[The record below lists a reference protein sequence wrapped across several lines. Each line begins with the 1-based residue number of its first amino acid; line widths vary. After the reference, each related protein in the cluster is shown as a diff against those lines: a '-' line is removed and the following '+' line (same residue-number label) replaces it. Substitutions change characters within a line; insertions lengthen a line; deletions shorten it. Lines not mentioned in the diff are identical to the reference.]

1 LSRDAPTVSMDT
13 GRRRDEASMDVP
25 KRDIMQHG
33 WAVVGLFLI
42 ALVAALGYARAFL
55 LPVLF
60 AFMLALIL
68 RPVVRYLAR
77 RGIPEFLTSLGLVL
91 SVLAAFGLGFY
102 FLSAPLSAL
111 LTDLPRIANE
121 IESKLVDF
129 RTTSENIRAVTEK
142 IENLGTQDKAGPSE
156 VQKVEMAQPGLL
168 SSVAANAPDA
178 AARGL
183 FALVLLLFLLSSG
196 DLFYAKIVRA
206 MPTFS
211 DKKMALGIALD
222 IERELSRYLGTITL
236 INAGLGICVGAALW
250 AIGIPN
256 PILWGVLAGVL
267 NFIPYIGS
275 LIGVALVGTIA
286 LGTLPTLTHA
296 ALAPLAYFVLTTIE
310 GQFVTPVLVGRRLA
324 LNPVTLFL
332 GIAFWGWLWGVVG
345 MLFAVPLMVA
355 VKIFCSHIEGLATI
369 SDFLSTENND
379 DADEKTDEKP
389 GGPTG
394 ISPERTGH
402 PGRS

>member
-1 LSRDAPTVSMDT
+1 VDVSQ
-13 GRRRDEASMDVP
+13 RSHVSY
-25 KRDIMQHG
+25 G
-33 WAVVGLFLI
+33 WAVIGLFLL
-42 ALVAALGYARAFL
+42 ALIGALGYARAFL

-77 RGIPEFLTSLGLVL
+77 RRVPEFLTALGLVL
-91 SVLAAFGLGFY
+91 WVLAAAGLGFY

-121 IESKLVDF
+121 IEVKLIDF
-129 RTTSENIRAVTEK
+129 RTTSEHIQAVTEK
-142 IENLGTQDKAGPSE
+142 IENLGKQDTPSPTE
-156 VQKVEMAQPGLL
+156 VQKVEVAQPGLL

-178 AARGL
+178 AARGI

-206 MPTFS
+206 MPTFG
-211 DKKMALGIALD
+211 DKKKALGIALD

-236 INAGLGICVGAALW
+236 INAGLGICVGLALW
-250 AIGIPN
+250 LIGIPN

-275 LIGVALVGTIA
+275 LVGVALVGTIA
-286 LGTLPTLTHA
+286 LGTLPTLSHA
-296 ALAPLAYFVLTTIE
+296 LLAPLAYLALTTIE
-310 GQFVTPVLVGRRLA
+310 GQVVTPVLVGRRLA

-355 VKIFCSHIEGLATI
+355 VKIFCSHIDGLTTI
-369 SDFLSTENND
+369 SDFLSTENQPD
-379 DADEKTDEKP
+379 DEADDDKPDAKP
-389 GGPTG
+389 GPPPAIPTA
-394 ISPERTGH
+394 R
-402 PGRS
+402 

>member
-1 LSRDAPTVSMDT
+1 VDVSQ
-13 GRRRDEASMDVP
+13 RSHVSY
-25 KRDIMQHG
+25 G
-33 WAVVGLFLI
+33 WAVIGLFLL
-42 ALVAALGYARAFL
+42 ALIGALGYARAFL

-77 RGIPEFLTSLGLVL
+77 RRVPEFLTALGLVL
-91 SVLAAFGLGFY
+91 WVLAAAGLGFY

-121 IESKLVDF
+121 IEVKLIDF
-129 RTTSENIRAVTEK
+129 RTTSEHIQAVTEK
-142 IENLGTQDKAGPSE
+142 IENLGKQDTPSPTE
-156 VQKVEMAQPGLL
+156 VQKVEVAQPGLL

-178 AARGL
+178 AARGI

-206 MPTFS
+206 MPTFG
-211 DKKMALGIALD
+211 DKKKALGIALD

-236 INAGLGICVGAALW
+236 INAGLGICVGLALW
-250 AIGIPN
+250 LIGIPN

-275 LIGVALVGTIA
+275 LVGVALVGTIA
-286 LGTLPTLTHA
+286 LGTLPTLSHA
-296 ALAPLAYFVLTTIE
+296 LLAPLAYLALTTIE
-310 GQFVTPVLVGRRLA
+310 GQVVTPVLVGRRLA

-355 VKIFCSHIEGLATI
+355 VKIFCSHIDGLTTI
-369 SDFLSTENND
+369 SDFLSTESQPD
-379 DADEKTDEKP
+379 DEADDDKPDERP
-389 GGPTG
+389 GPPPAIPTA
-394 ISPERTGH
+394 R
-402 PGRS
+402 

>member
-1 LSRDAPTVSMDT
+1 
-13 GRRRDEASMDVP
+13 MDVSQ
-25 KRDIMQHG
+25 RSHVSYG
-33 WAVVGLFLI
+33 WAVIGLFLL
-42 ALVAALGYARAFL
+42 ALIGALGYARAFL

-77 RGIPEFLTSLGLVL
+77 RRVPEFLTALGLVL
-91 SVLAAFGLGFY
+91 WVLAAAGLGFY

-121 IESKLVDF
+121 IEVKLIDF
-129 RTTSENIRAVTEK
+129 RTTSEHIQAVTEK
-142 IENLGTQDKAGPSE
+142 IENLGKQDTPSPTE
-156 VQKVEMAQPGLL
+156 VQKVEVAQPGLL

-178 AARGL
+178 AARGI

-206 MPTFS
+206 MPTFG
-211 DKKMALGIALD
+211 DKKKALGIALD

-236 INAGLGICVGAALW
+236 INAGLGICVGLALW
-250 AIGIPN
+250 LIGIPN

-275 LIGVALVGTIA
+275 LVGVALVGTIA
-286 LGTLPTLTHA
+286 LGTLPTLSHA
-296 ALAPLAYFVLTTIE
+296 LLAPLAYLALTTIE
-310 GQFVTPVLVGRRLA
+310 GQVVTPVLVGRRLA

-355 VKIFCSHIEGLATI
+355 VKIFCSHIDGLTTI
-369 SDFLSTENND
+369 SDFLSTESQPD
-379 DADEKTDEKP
+379 DEADDDKPDERP
-389 GGPTG
+389 GPPPAIPTA
-394 ISPERTGH
+394 R
-402 PGRS
+402 

>member
-1 LSRDAPTVSMDT
+1 MNLPQPNTV
-13 GRRRDEASMDVP
+13 
-25 KRDIMQHG
+25 HYG
-33 WAVVGLFLI
+33 WAVIGLFLI
-42 ALVAALGYARAFL
+42 ALIAALEYASAFL

-68 RPVVRYLAR
+68 RPVVRDLAR

-121 IESKLVDF
+121 LEIKLIDF
-129 RTTSENIRAVTEK
+129 RTTSENIEAVTEK
-142 IENLGTQDKAGPSE
+142 IENLGKKGTPGAAE
-156 VQKVEMAQPGLL
+156 VQKVEVAQPGLL

-206 MPTFS
+206 MPTLG
-211 DKKMALGIALD
+211 DKKKALGIALD

-236 INAGLGICVGAALW
+236 INIGLGTCVGLALW

-256 PILWGVLAGVL
+256 PVLWGVLAGML

-286 LGTLPTLTHA
+286 LGTLPLSHA
-296 ALAPLAYFVLTTIE
+296 VLAPLIYFVLTTIE
-310 GQFVTPVLVGRRLA
+310 GQLITPVLVGRRLS

-355 VKIFCSHIEGLATI
+355 VKIFCSHIEGLTTV
-369 SDFLSTENND
+369 SDFLSTESDNEGND
-379 DADEKTDEKP
+379 P
-389 GGPTG
+389 GDDTV
-394 ISPERTGH
+394 SVKAK
-402 PGRS
+402 SS

>member
-1 LSRDAPTVSMDT
+1 MDATQ
-13 GRRRDEASMDVP
+13 RKLVP
-25 KRDIMQHG
+25 YG

-42 ALVAALGYARAFL
+42 AFIAALGYARAFL

-91 SVLAAFGLGFY
+91 SVLAAFGIGFY
-102 FLSAPLSAL
+102 FLSGPLSTL

-121 IESKLVDF
+121 IESKLIDL
-129 RTTSENIRAVTEK
+129 RSTSENIRAVTEK
-142 IENLGTQDKAGPSE
+142 IENLGTKDVPGPAE
-156 VQKVEMAQPGLL
+156 VQKVEVAQPGLL

-178 AARGL
+178 AARAF

-211 DKKMALGIALD
+211 DKKKALGIALD
-222 IERELSRYLGTITL
+222 IERELSRYLGTISL
-236 INAGLGICVGAALW
+236 INAGLGVCVGLALW

-256 PILWGVLAGVL
+256 PVLWGVLAGVL
-267 NFIPYIGS
+267 NFIPYVGS
-275 LIGVALVGTIA
+275 LIGVALVGTVS
-286 LGTLPTLTHA
+286 LGTMPTLSQA
-296 ALAPLAYFVLTTIE
+296 ALAPLAYFALTTIE

-379 DADEKTDEKP
+379 EDDEPDEKP
-389 GGPTG
+389 GAPAGASPVTTG
-394 ISPERTGH
+394 RGGQS
-402 PGRS
+402 

>member
-1 LSRDAPTVSMDT
+1 
-13 GRRRDEASMDVP
+13 MDVSQ
-25 KRDIMQHG
+25 RSHVSYG
-33 WAVVGLFLI
+33 WAVIGLFLL
-42 ALVAALGYARAFL
+42 ALIGALGYARAFL

-77 RGIPEFLTSLGLVL
+77 RRVPEFLTALGLVL
-91 SVLAAFGLGFY
+91 WVLAAAGLGFY

-121 IESKLVDF
+121 IEVKLIDF
-129 RTTSENIRAVTEK
+129 RTTSEHIQAVTEK
-142 IENLGTQDKAGPSE
+142 IENLGKQDTPSPTE
-156 VQKVEMAQPGLL
+156 VQKVEVAQPGLL

-178 AARGL
+178 AARGI

-206 MPTFS
+206 MPTFG
-211 DKKMALGIALD
+211 DKKKALGIALD

-236 INAGLGICVGAALW
+236 INAGLGICVGLALW
-250 AIGIPN
+250 LIGIPN

-275 LIGVALVGTIA
+275 LVGVALVGTIA
-286 LGTLPTLTHA
+286 LGTLPTLSHA
-296 ALAPLAYFVLTTIE
+296 LLAPLAYLALTTIE
-310 GQFVTPVLVGRRLA
+310 GQVVTPVLVGRRLA

-355 VKIFCSHIEGLATI
+355 VKIFCSHIDGLTTI
-369 SDFLSTENND
+369 SDFLSTESQPD
-379 DADEKTDEKP
+379 DDKPDEKP
-389 GGPTG
+389 GTPSGPSAAT
-394 ISPERTGH
+394 
-402 PGRS
+402 

>member
-1 LSRDAPTVSMDT
+1 VDVSQ
-13 GRRRDEASMDVP
+13 RSHVSY
-25 KRDIMQHG
+25 G
-33 WAVVGLFLI
+33 WAVIGLFLL
-42 ALVAALGYARAFL
+42 ALIGALGYARAFL

-77 RGIPEFLTSLGLVL
+77 RRVPEFLTALGLVL
-91 SVLAAFGLGFY
+91 WVLAAAGLGFY

-121 IESKLVDF
+121 IEVKLIDF
-129 RTTSENIRAVTEK
+129 RTTSEHIQAVTEK
-142 IENLGTQDKAGPSE
+142 IENLGKQDTPSPTE
-156 VQKVEMAQPGLL
+156 VQKVEVAQPGLL

-178 AARGL
+178 AARGI

-206 MPTFS
+206 MPTFG
-211 DKKMALGIALD
+211 DKKKALGIALD

-236 INAGLGICVGAALW
+236 INAGLGICVGLALW
-250 AIGIPN
+250 LIGIPN

-275 LIGVALVGTIA
+275 LVGVALVGTIA
-286 LGTLPTLTHA
+286 LGTLPTLSHA
-296 ALAPLAYFVLTTIE
+296 LLAPLAYLALTTIE
-310 GQFVTPVLVGRRLA
+310 GQVVTPVLVGRRLA

-355 VKIFCSHIEGLATI
+355 VKIFCSHIDGLTTI
-369 SDFLSTENND
+369 SDFLSTENQPD
-379 DADEKTDEKP
+379 DEADDDKPDAKP
-389 GGPTG
+389 GSPPAIPTA
-394 ISPERTGH
+394 R
-402 PGRS
+402 

>member
-1 LSRDAPTVSMDT
+1 
-13 GRRRDEASMDVP
+13 MDVSQ
-25 KRDIMQHG
+25 RNHVSYG
-33 WAVVGLFLI
+33 WAVIGLFLL
-42 ALVAALGYARAFL
+42 ALIGALGYARAFL

-77 RGIPEFLTSLGLVL
+77 RRVPEFLTALGLVL
-91 SVLAAFGLGFY
+91 WVLAAAGLGFY

-121 IESKLVDF
+121 IEVKLIDF
-129 RTTSENIRAVTEK
+129 RTTSEHIQAVTEK
-142 IENLGTQDKAGPSE
+142 IENLGKQDTPSPTE
-156 VQKVEMAQPGLL
+156 VQKVEVAQPGLL

-178 AARGL
+178 AARGI

-206 MPTFS
+206 MPTFG
-211 DKKMALGIALD
+211 DKKKALGIALD

-236 INAGLGICVGAALW
+236 INAGLGICVGLALW
-250 AIGIPN
+250 LIGIPN

-275 LIGVALVGTIA
+275 LVGVALVGTIA
-286 LGTLPTLTHA
+286 LGTLPTLSHA
-296 ALAPLAYFVLTTIE
+296 LLAPLAYLALTTIE
-310 GQFVTPVLVGRRLA
+310 GQVVTPVLVGRRLA

-355 VKIFCSHIEGLATI
+355 VKIFCSHIDGLTTI
-369 SDFLSTENND
+369 SDFLSTENQ
-379 DADEKTDEKP
+379 DEEDKPDERP
-389 GGPTG
+389 GPPPAIPTA
-394 ISPERTGH
+394 R
-402 PGRS
+402 

>member
-1 LSRDAPTVSMDT
+1 MPNGLPAGSEAAVDVSQRSRVSY
-13 GRRRDEASMDVP
+13 
-25 KRDIMQHG
+25 G
-33 WAVVGLFLI
+33 WAVIGLFLL
-42 ALVAALGYARAFL
+42 ALLGALGYARAFL

-77 RGIPEFLTSLGLVL
+77 RGIPEFLTSLTLVL
-91 SVLAAFGLGFY
+91 SVLGAAGLGFY

-121 IESKLVDF
+121 IEVKLIDF
-129 RTTSENIRAVTEK
+129 RTTSENIQAVTEK
-142 IENLGTQDKAGPSE
+142 IESLGKTDTPGPSE

-168 SSVAANAPDA
+168 SSVAANALDA
-178 AARGL
+178 AARGI

-211 DKKMALGIALD
+211 DKKKALGIALD

-236 INAGLGICVGAALW
+236 INAGLGICVGLALW
-250 AIGIPN
+250 AVGIPN
-256 PILWGVLAGVL
+256 PVLWGVLAGVL

-275 LIGVALVGTIA
+275 LIGVALVATIA
-286 LGTLPTLTHA
+286 LGTLPTLSHA
-296 ALAPLAYFVLTTIE
+296 LLAPLAYFALTTIE
-310 GQFVTPVLVGRRLA
+310 GQVVTPLLVGRRLA

-332 GIAFWGWLWGVVG
+332 GIAFWGWLWGVIG

-355 VKIFCSHIEGLATI
+355 VKIFCSHIDGLTTI
-369 SDFLSTENND
+369 SDFLSTENQDED
-379 DADEKTDEKP
+379 DKPDGKP
-389 GGPTG
+389 GPPPG
-394 ISPERTGH
+394 ISPSR
-402 PGRS
+402 

>member
-1 LSRDAPTVSMDT
+1 VSDRPSQSAPNSLPAGGEANVDVSQ
-13 GRRRDEASMDVP
+13 RSHVSY
-25 KRDIMQHG
+25 G
-33 WAVVGLFLI
+33 WAVIGLFLL
-42 ALVAALGYARAFL
+42 ALIGALGYARAFL

-77 RGIPEFLTSLGLVL
+77 RRVPEFLTALGLVL
-91 SVLAAFGLGFY
+91 WVLAAAGLGFY

-121 IESKLVDF
+121 IEVKLIDF
-129 RTTSENIRAVTEK
+129 RTTSEHIQAVTEK
-142 IENLGTQDKAGPSE
+142 IENLGKQDTPSPTE
-156 VQKVEMAQPGLL
+156 VQKVEVAQPGLL

-178 AARGL
+178 AARGI

-206 MPTFS
+206 MPTFG
-211 DKKMALGIALD
+211 DKKKALGIALD

-236 INAGLGICVGAALW
+236 INAGLGICVGLALW
-250 AIGIPN
+250 LIGIPN

-275 LIGVALVGTIA
+275 LVGVALVGTIA
-286 LGTLPTLTHA
+286 LGTLPTLSHA
-296 ALAPLAYFVLTTIE
+296 LLAPLAYLALTTIE
-310 GQFVTPVLVGRRLA
+310 GQVVTPVLVGRRLA

-355 VKIFCSHIEGLATI
+355 VKIFCSHIDGLTTI
-369 SDFLSTENND
+369 SDFLSTENQPD
-379 DADEKTDEKP
+379 DEADDDKPDAKP
-389 GGPTG
+389 GPPPAIPTA
-394 ISPERTGH
+394 R
-402 PGRS
+402 

>member
-1 LSRDAPTVSMDT
+1 MPSGLPA
-13 GRRRDEASMDVP
+13 GGEAAMDVSQ
-25 KRDIMQHG
+25 RSGISYG
-33 WAVVGLFLI
+33 WAVIGLFLL
-42 ALVAALGYARAFL
+42 ALIGALGYARAFL

-77 RGIPEFLTSLGLVL
+77 RRVPEFLTALGLVL
-91 SVLAAFGLGFY
+91 WVLAAAGVGFY

-121 IESKLVDF
+121 IEVKLIDF
-129 RTTSENIRAVTEK
+129 RTTSEHIQAVTEK
-142 IENLGTQDKAGPSE
+142 IENLGRQDAPSLTE
-156 VQKVEMAQPGLL
+156 VQKVEVAQPGLL

-178 AARGL
+178 AARGI

-211 DKKMALGIALD
+211 DKKKALGIALD

-236 INAGLGICVGAALW
+236 INTGLGICVALALW

-275 LIGVALVGTIA
+275 LIGIALVGTIA
-286 LGTLPTLTHA
+286 LGTLPTLSHA
-296 ALAPLAYFVLTTIE
+296 LLAPLAYFALTTIE
-310 GQFVTPVLVGRRLA
+310 GQFVTPVMVGRRLA

-355 VKIFCSHIEGLATI
+355 VKIFCSHIDGLTTI

-379 DADEKTDEKP
+379 DADEKPDEKP

>member
-1 LSRDAPTVSMDT
+1 VDVSQ
-13 GRRRDEASMDVP
+13 RSHVSY
-25 KRDIMQHG
+25 G
-33 WAVVGLFLI
+33 WAVIGLFLL
-42 ALVAALGYARAFL
+42 ALIGALGYARAFL

-77 RGIPEFLTSLGLVL
+77 RRVPEFLTALGLVL
-91 SVLAAFGLGFY
+91 WVLAAAGLGFY

-121 IESKLVDF
+121 IEVKLIDF
-129 RTTSENIRAVTEK
+129 RTTSEHIQAVTEK
-142 IENLGTQDKAGPSE
+142 IENLGKQDTPSPTE
-156 VQKVEMAQPGLL
+156 VQKVEVAQPGLL

-178 AARGL
+178 AARGI

-206 MPTFS
+206 MPTFG
-211 DKKMALGIALD
+211 DKKKALGIALD

-236 INAGLGICVGAALW
+236 INAGLGICVGLALW
-250 AIGIPN
+250 LIGIPN

-275 LIGVALVGTIA
+275 LVGVALVGTIA
-286 LGTLPTLTHA
+286 LGTLPTLSHA
-296 ALAPLAYFVLTTIE
+296 LLAPLAYLALTTIE
-310 GQFVTPVLVGRRLA
+310 GQVVTPVLVGRRLA

-355 VKIFCSHIEGLATI
+355 VKIFCSHIDGLTTI
-369 SDFLSTENND
+369 SDFLSTENQ
-379 DADEKTDEKP
+379 DEEDKPDERP
-389 GGPTG
+389 GPPPAIPTA
-394 ISPERTGH
+394 R
-402 PGRS
+402 

>member
-1 LSRDAPTVSMDT
+1 
-13 GRRRDEASMDVP
+13 MDVP
-25 KRDIMQHG
+25 VREGSRYG

-42 ALVAALGYARAFL
+42 ALLAALGYARAFV

-60 AFMLALIL
+60 AFMLALVL
-68 RPVVRYLAR
+68 RPVVRFLAR
-77 RGIPEFLTSLGLVL
+77 RGIPEFLTAVSLVM
-91 SVLAAFGLGFY
+91 SVLTIFGLAFY

-121 IESKLVDF
+121 IEIKLIDF
-129 RTTSENIRAVTEK
+129 RSTSEQIQAVTEK
-142 IENLGTQDKAGPSE
+142 IENLGRQDTPAPPE
-156 VQKVEMAQPGLL
+156 VQKVEVAQPGLL

-178 AARGL
+178 AARAL

-206 MPTFS
+206 MPTFG
-211 DKKMALGIALD
+211 DKKKALGIAHD

-236 INAGLGICVGAALW
+236 INIGLGTCVGLALW

-256 PILWGVLAGVL
+256 PVLWGVLAAVL

-286 LGTLPTLTHA
+286 LGTLPTLAHA
-296 ALAPLAYFVLTTIE
+296 ALAPLAYLALTTIE
-310 GQFVTPVLVGRRLA
+310 GQIVTPILVGRRLA
-324 LNPVTLFL
+324 LNHVTLFL

-355 VKIFCSHIEGLATI
+355 VKIICSHIEGLETV
-369 SDFLSTENND
+369 SDFLSTED
-379 DADEKTDEKP
+379 DGDEDDEEKGEGQNP
-389 GGPTG
+389 KGKAVGTA
-394 ISPERTGH
+394 
-402 PGRS
+402 

>member
-1 LSRDAPTVSMDT
+1 
-13 GRRRDEASMDVP
+13 MDVSQ
-25 KRDIMQHG
+25 RNHVSYG
-33 WAVVGLFLI
+33 WAVIGLFLL
-42 ALVAALGYARAFL
+42 ALIGALGYARAFL

-77 RGIPEFLTSLGLVL
+77 RRVPEFLTALGLVL
-91 SVLAAFGLGFY
+91 WVLAAAGLGFY

-121 IESKLVDF
+121 IEVKLIDF
-129 RTTSENIRAVTEK
+129 RTTSEHIQAVTEK
-142 IENLGTQDKAGPSE
+142 IENLGKQDTPSPTE
-156 VQKVEMAQPGLL
+156 VQKVEVAQPGLL

-178 AARGL
+178 AARGI

-206 MPTFS
+206 MPTFG
-211 DKKMALGIALD
+211 DKKKALGIALD

-236 INAGLGICVGAALW
+236 INAGLGICVGLALW
-250 AIGIPN
+250 LIGIPN

-275 LIGVALVGTIA
+275 LVGVALVGTIA
-286 LGTLPTLTHA
+286 LGTLPTLSHA
-296 ALAPLAYFVLTTIE
+296 LLAPLAYLALTTIE
-310 GQFVTPVLVGRRLA
+310 GQVVTPVLVGRRLA

-355 VKIFCSHIEGLATI
+355 VKIFCSHIDGLTTI
-369 SDFLSTENND
+369 SDFLSTENQPD
-379 DADEKTDEKP
+379 DEADDDKPDAKP
-389 GGPTG
+389 GPPPAIPTA
-394 ISPERTGH
+394 R
-402 PGRS
+402 

>member
-1 LSRDAPTVSMDT
+1 
-13 GRRRDEASMDVP
+13 MDVSQ
-25 KRDIMQHG
+25 RSHVSYG
-33 WAVVGLFLI
+33 WAVIGLFLL
-42 ALVAALGYARAFL
+42 ALIGALGYARAFL

-77 RGIPEFLTSLGLVL
+77 RRVPEFLTALGLVL
-91 SVLAAFGLGFY
+91 WVLAAAGLGFY

-121 IESKLVDF
+121 IEVKLIDF
-129 RTTSENIRAVTEK
+129 RTTSEHIQAVTEK
-142 IENLGTQDKAGPSE
+142 IENLGKQDTPSPTE
-156 VQKVEMAQPGLL
+156 VQKVEVAQPGLL

-178 AARGL
+178 AARGI

-206 MPTFS
+206 MPTFG
-211 DKKMALGIALD
+211 DKKKALGIALD

-236 INAGLGICVGAALW
+236 INAGLGICVGLALW
-250 AIGIPN
+250 LIGIPN

-275 LIGVALVGTIA
+275 LVGVALVGTIA
-286 LGTLPTLTHA
+286 LGTLPTLSHA
-296 ALAPLAYFVLTTIE
+296 LLAPLAYLALTTIE
-310 GQFVTPVLVGRRLA
+310 GQVVTPVLVGRRLA

-355 VKIFCSHIEGLATI
+355 VKIFCSHIDGLTTI
-369 SDFLSTENND
+369 SDFLSTENQPD
-379 DADEKTDEKP
+379 DEADDDKPDAKP
-389 GGPTG
+389 GPPPAIPTA
-394 ISPERTGH
+394 R
-402 PGRS
+402 

>member
-1 LSRDAPTVSMDT
+1 MDSSQRDTV
-13 GRRRDEASMDVP
+13 
-25 KRDIMQHG
+25 QYG
-33 WAVVGLFLI
+33 WAIIGLFLI
-42 ALVAALGYARAFL
+42 ALIAALEYASAFL
-55 LPVLF
+55 VPVLF
-60 AFMLALIL
+60 AFVLALIL

-91 SVLAAFGLGFY
+91 TVLTSFGLGFY

-111 LTDLPRIANE
+111 LTDLPRIASE
-121 IESKLVDF
+121 IESKLIDF
-129 RTTSENIRAVTEK
+129 RTTSEHIRAVTEK
-142 IENLGTQDKAGPSE
+142 IENLGTQGTPGPAE

-206 MPTFS
+206 MPTFG
-211 DKKMALGIALD
+211 DKKKALGIALD

-236 INAGLGICVGAALW
+236 INTGLGICVGSALW

-275 LIGVALVGTIA
+275 LIGIALVGTIA
-286 LGTLPTLTHA
+286 LGTFPTLSQA
-296 ALAPLAYFVLTTIE
+296 ALAPLAYLVLTTIE
-310 GQFVTPVLVGRRLA
+310 GQLITPVLVGRRLA

-369 SDFLSTENND
+369 SDFLSTEND
-379 DADEKTDEKP
+379 DEDGDDKADEPAGASTA
-389 GGPTG
+389 
-394 ISPERTGH
+394 R
-402 PGRS
+402 